1 MNRAALVVMAAGM
14 ASRYGGNKQIEG
26 MGPNGE
32 ILMEYS
38 IQDAI
43 NAGFTKVVFI
53 IKREMLD
60 VMKELC
66 GDRFARQV
74 EVCYAFQ
81 DFSTIPDFYTIPEG
95 RVKPFG
101 TVHAVLCARS
111 CISEPFAV
119 LNADDYYG
127 VESFAQMYEFL
138 TGECS
143 PVRAAMMG
151 YRLCNTVSKHGTVSR
166 GICRIEDGVLTGVRE
181 AKKIRLMEDGGIFE
195 VSHED
200 APEKLDPAS
209 LVSMNFWGFHPDVF
223 NLMQDYFEE
232 FLRRAADDD
241 VTCECLLPVMV
252 DRLIRS
258 DRLSVSV
265 IDTPARWFGVT
276 YKEDRPFVVAALQG
290 VPAPRSCRADGVSS
304 QSLPR

>member
-53 IKREMLD
+53 IKREMLET
-60 VMKELC
+60 MKQLC
-66 GDRFARQV
+66 GDRFAQQV

-81 DFSTIPDFYTIPEG
+81 DFSTIPEFYTIPEG

-127 VESFAQMYEFL
+127 VESFAQMYGFL

-143 PVRAAMMG
+143 ASRAAMMG
-151 YRLCNTVSKHGTVSR
+151 YRLCNTVSKNGTVTR
-166 GICRIEDGVLTGVRE
+166 GICRIEDGVLAGVRE
-181 AKKIRLMEDGGIFE
+181 AKKIRLMEDGRIFE
-195 VSHED
+195 VSRED
-200 APEKLDPAS
+200 MPEELDPAS
-209 LVSMNFWGFHPDVF
+209 LVSMNFWGFHPDAF
-223 NLMQDYFEE
+223 LLMQDYFEE

-241 VTCECLLPVMV
+241 ITCECLLPVMV

-258 DRLSVSV
+258 ERLSVSV

-276 YKEDRPFVVAALQG
+276 YKEDRPFVVAALQNI
-290 VPAPRSCRADGVSS
+290 PAPRADSVSS
-304 QSLPR
+304 Q